1 MTSNIKRRLPGQST
15 PSRGH
20 RANDPEERF
29 AQRVTLLFIGLI
41 VAVVAIVV
49 IAFLYDYYVG
59 HLKPVATV
67 GGASITRDQWTDRAR
82 LEDFRLAEAEKTTR
96 EQISAGTL
104 SAEEGNERLTSIS
117 TARGNVVS
125 TSIENLI
132 DLTFKGQLA
141 EKEGLTV
148 TDADV
153 DQAIKE
159 EGTTPEA
166 RRISI
171 IVVEPQVSG
180 AAPTPAENQAA
191 FRAVQDA
198 KAALDAGTDFA
209 EVARLYSTDSTAEK
223 GGDHGFITADSTI
236 DPAFVGTIFALA
248 EGETTPVIKGAD
260 GAWRIGRVEA
270 IQAGTMGTS
279 FEQDVR
285 DAIGW
290 DLYRGQVR
298 KEVLASRLE
307 DKVVADATTG
317 DLPQVHLAQI
327 VLEGDTVAAPAE
339 DEGKIRAAHILYSPN
354 DDPNGA
360 RSLDAADP
368 AWAAAEAEAR
378 KAVDQ
383 LDKVTD
389 PGLRAKAFAT
399 RAKLQS
405 DDTNSGAN
413 GGDLGFFTRSMMV
426 PEFADPLFD
435 DTTLVPGQ
443 IVGPVRSDFGWHVIE
458 FQERT
463 PGVQARIDEVLAKL
477 AVDGADFGAVAKELS
492 DGAEAPAGGDLGW
505 QAESQVDPAVWTA
518 VTALEA
524 GAHTAEAIPLDD
536 GYHFYQL
543 IEQATKGLDVQQ
555 RAIIADIA
563 FDDWFD
569 PQKEQATEDGVITR
583 DPDLFDNTPTVG
595 A

>member
-15 PSRGH
+15 PSRSQ
-20 RANDPEERF
+20 RAHDPEERF

-41 VAVVAIVV
+41 VAVVVIVV
-49 IAFLYDYYVG
+49 AAFAYDYYVG
-59 HLKPVATV
+59 HLKPVASV

-82 LEDFRLAEAEKTTR
+82 LEDFRLAEAEKSTR

-104 SAEEGNERLTSIS
+104 SAEEGDARLTSIS
-117 TARGNVVS
+117 TARQNVATS
-125 TSIENLI
+125 SIENLI

-141 EKEGLTV
+141 EQDGLTV

-153 DQAIKE
+153 DEAIE
-159 EGTTPEA
+159 EEATTPEA
-166 RRISI
+166 RQISLI
-171 IVVEPQVSG
+171 AVEPQ
-180 AAPTPAENQAA
+180 AAGGVPTPAENQAA
-191 FRAVQDA
+191 FRAAQDA

-209 EVARLYSTDSTAEK
+209 EVAKLYSTDASADT
-223 GGDHGFITADSTI
+223 GGDHGFITADSSI

-248 EGETTPVIKGAD
+248 QGETTPVIKGAD
-260 GAWRIGRVEA
+260 GVWRIGRVDA
-270 IQAGTMGTS
+270 IRAGSMGTG
-279 FEQDVR
+279 FEQNVR

-298 KEVLASRLE
+298 TEVLAAALE
-307 DKVVADATTG
+307 DTVVADATTG
-317 DLPQVHLAQI
+317 DVPQVHLAEI
-327 VLEGDTVAAPAE
+327 VLEADTVAAPAE
-339 DEGKIRAAHILYSPN
+339 DEGTIRAAHILYSPN

-360 RSLDAADP
+360 QALDAEDP

-383 LDKVTD
+383 LAKVTD
-389 PGLRAKAFAT
+389 PALRATAFAT

-413 GGDLGFFTRSMMV
+413 GGDLGFFSRSMMV

-435 DTTLVPGQ
+435 DDTLEPGD
-443 IVGPVRSDFGWHVIE
+443 IVGPVKSAFGWHVIE

-463 PGVQARIDEVLAKL
+463 PGVQTRIDEVLAKL
-477 AVDGADFGAVAKELS
+477 AVEGADFGAVAKELS

-536 GYHFYQL
+536 GYHFFQL
-543 IEQATKGLDVQQ
+543 IEQATRELDIQQ
-555 RAIIADIA
+555 RAIIADTA
-563 FDDWFD
+563 FADWFD
-569 PQKEQATEDGVITR
+569 PQKDQATTDGVITR
-583 DPDLFDNTPTVG
+583 DPDLFDSTPTVG
-595 A
+595 G